1 MRRGVITVY
10 LSLVFM
16 LLVSL
21 LLVLLESSRVYA
33 IGTMSERYA
42 DMAAEM
48 VFAGY
53 VRPLADQY
61 DLLAVDMGNSQQKLE
76 DFEKYLKLNLE
87 NKGKNHRAMN
97 MYGQVKMDGVS
108 NVRTLRDNHWKSLKS
123 QAADYEKMMA
133 VSKGIDEIQDVIGQL
148 KDTGINEKTD
158 DYLKNLEAKG
168 EEMDAAE
175 SEMEENESELESEVS
190 VGEESEEPEMED
202 PRQGVAGW
210 LKSGV
215 LNLVMDGKEV
225 SGRQIDTTGCS
236 WQTSGTK
243 SFEPMENFD
252 DYGNVTG
259 YMKNQG
265 LLGQIRD
272 GIEDQEEKILLNFY
286 INDKFSSLAEKNQ
299 SDSDQ
304 NNTVLKYEYEYIL
317 YGKSSDRENLENAV
331 MSICTLRTFLNLIYV
346 YTSPAKNAELN
357 KAIKSMKLLEKVP
370 IAGEVIKLL
379 IMACWSAA
387 EAVVDCAGLAEG
399 GKVPLIKSKS
409 SWNLSMDDLQG
420 IAKGGK
426 RAADYYHDSGKG
438 LDYNQYLMIFMLL
451 MSSDK
456 KMGRMSQLIEC
467 NVRLVDGYEDF
478 SLARCAVQAEFS
490 GTVKIGS
497 KFYGHPGKIQHDFDV
512 VYGY

>member
-21 LLVLLESSRVYA
+21 LLVLLESSRVYT

-53 VRPLADQY
+53 VQPLAEKY
-61 DLLAVDMGNSQQKLE
+61 DLLAVDIGNSQQSLE

-87 NKGKNHRAMN
+87 NKGHNHRAMH
-97 MYGQVKMDGVS
+97 MYGQVEMDGVS
-108 NVRTLRDNHWKSLKS
+108 NVRTLKDHHWKSLKS
-123 QAADYEKMMA
+123 QVADYEKMMA
-133 VSKGIDEIQDVIGQL
+133 VSKGIDKVQDLVSQL
-148 KDTGINEKTD
+148 KNSGINEKTE
-158 DYLKNLEAKG
+158 DYLNDLESKG

-175 SEMEENESELESEVS
+175 SELEENESEAEGLEA
-190 VGEESEEPEMED
+190 EETEEPEMKD
-202 PRQGVAGW
+202 PRKGITGW

-215 LNLVMDGKEV
+215 LNLVMDDKEI
-225 SGRQIDTTGCS
+225 SGRQINTSGCS
-236 WQTSGTK
+236 WQSAGTD
-243 SFEPMENFD
+243 SFEPMEEFD
-252 DYGNVTG
+252 DYDNVTD
-259 YMKNQG
+259 YMKEQG
-265 LLGQIRD
+265 LLNQIGS
-272 GIEDQEEKILLNFY
+272 GIEDQEEKLLLNLY
-286 INDKFSSLAEKNQ
+286 INDKFSSMAGGGQ
-299 SDSDQ
+299 SDGDQ

-317 YGKSSDRENLENAV
+317 FGKDNDRENLENAV

-346 YTSPAKNAELN
+346 YTSPSKNAELQ
-357 KAIKSMKLLEKVP
+357 KAIKGMKLLKKVP
-370 IAGEVIKLL
+370 IAGEVVKLL

-399 GKVPLIKSKS
+399 GQVPLVKSKS

-420 IAKGGK
+420 IAKSGR
-426 RAADYYHDSGKG
+426 RAADYFHDSGEG

-451 MSSDK
+451 MSSEK
-456 KMGRMSQLIEC
+456 KIGRMSQLIEC
-467 NVRLVDGYEDF
+467 NVRLAEGYENF
-478 SLARCAVQAEFS
+478 SLANCAVQAEFS

-497 KFYGHPGKIQHDFDV
+497 KFYGHPGKLQHDFDV

>member
-21 LLVLLESSRVYA
+21 LLVLLESSRVYI
-33 IGTMSERYA
+33 IGTMSDRYA

-53 VRPLADQY
+53 VQPLAEQY
-61 DLLAVDMGNSQQKLE
+61 DLLAVDMGNGQQKLE

-87 NKGKNHRAMN
+87 NEGNNHRVMN
-97 MYGQVKMDGVS
+97 MYGKVKMEGIS
-108 NVRTLRDNHWKSLKS
+108 NVRTLKDHHWKSLKS
-123 QAADYEKMMA
+123 QAADYEKVIA
-133 VSKGIDEIQDVIGQL
+133 VSKGVDKMQEVIGQL
-148 KDTGINEKTD
+148 KNSGINEKAE
-158 DYLKNLEAKG
+158 DYLNDLESKG

-175 SEMEENESELESEVS
+175 SEMEENESESEVLD
-190 VGEESEEPEMED
+190 GEEPEEPEMED
-202 PRQGVAGW
+202 PRKGIASW
-210 LKSGV
+210 MKSGV
-215 LNLVMDGKEV
+215 LNLVMDDKEV
-225 SGRQIDTTGCS
+225 SGRKINTSGCS
-236 WQTSGTK
+236 WQTSGTNRL
-243 SFEPMENFD
+243 EPMEDFD
-252 DYGNVTG
+252 EYDNVTD

-265 LLGQIRD
+265 LLGQIQD
-272 GIEDQEEKILLNFY
+272 SMGDQEEKMLLNLY
-286 INDKFSSLAEKNQ
+286 INDKFQSMAGSNQ
-299 SDSDQ
+299 SEENQ
-304 NNTVLKYEYEYIL
+304 NDTVLKYEYEYIL
-317 YGKSSDRENLENAV
+317 FGKNNDRENLENAV

-346 YTSPAKNAELN
+346 YTSPSKNAELQ
-357 KAIKSMKLLEKVP
+357 KAIKSMKLLKKVP
-370 IAGEVIKLL
+370 VAGEVIKLL

-426 RAADYYHDSGKG
+426 RAADYFHDSGKG
-438 LDYNQYLMIFMLL
+438 LDYNQYLMIFMFL
-451 MSSDK
+451 MPSEK

-467 NVRLVDGYEDF
+467 NIRLVDGYEDF

-490 GTVKIGS
+490 GTVQVGS
-497 KFYGHPGKIQHDFDV
+497 KFYGHPGKIQYDFDV

>member
-10 LSLVFM
+10 LSLVFI

-21 LLVLLESSRVYA
+21 LLVLLESSRVYT

-42 DMAAEM
+42 NMAAEM

-53 VRPLADQY
+53 VQPLAKQY
-61 DLLAVDMGNSQQKLE
+61 DLLAVDMGNGQQKLE
-76 DFEKYLKLNLE
+76 DFEKYLKMNLE
-87 NKGKNHRAMN
+87 NEGNNHRAMG
-97 MYGQVKMDGVS
+97 MYGQVKMDGIS
-108 NVRTLRDNHWKSLKS
+108 NICTLQDHHWKSLKS
-123 QAADYEKMMA
+123 QAADYEKMAA
-133 VSKGIDEIQDVIGQL
+133 VSKGIDKMQDVIGQL
-148 KDTGINEKTD
+148 KNSGINEKTE
-158 DYLKNLEAKG
+158 DYMNDLESKG

-175 SEMEENESELESEVS
+175 SEMEENESEAENLE
-190 VGEESEEPEMED
+190 GEEAEEPEMED
-202 PRQGVAGW
+202 PRKGITGW
-210 LKSGV
+210 LKTGV
-215 LNLVMDGKEV
+215 LNLVMDGMEV
-225 SGRQIDTTGCS
+225 SGRRIDTSGCS
-236 WQTSGTK
+236 WQTSRTK
-243 SFEPMENFD
+243 SFEPMEDFD
-252 DYGNVTG
+252 DYSNVTD
-259 YMKNQG
+259 YKEDQG
-265 LLGQIRD
+265 LLSQIQD
-272 GIEDQEEKILLNFY
+272 GIEDQEENLLLNLY
-286 INDKFSSLAEKNQ
+286 INDKFSSMTGSGQ
-299 SDSDQ
+299 SDGDQ
-304 NNTVLKYEYEYIL
+304 SHRVLKYEYEYIL
-317 YGKSSDRENLENAV
+317 YGKDSDRENLENAV

-346 YTSPAKNAELN
+346 YTSPAKNAELQ

-370 IAGEVIKLL
+370 VAGEVIKLL

-426 RAADYYHDSGKG
+426 RAADYFHDSGKG
-438 LDYNQYLMIFMLL
+438 LDYNQYLMIFMFLTP
-451 MSSDK
+451 SGK

-467 NVRLVDGYEDF
+467 NVRLVKGYEDF

-497 KFYGHPGKIQHDFDV
+497 KFYGHPRKVQHDFDV